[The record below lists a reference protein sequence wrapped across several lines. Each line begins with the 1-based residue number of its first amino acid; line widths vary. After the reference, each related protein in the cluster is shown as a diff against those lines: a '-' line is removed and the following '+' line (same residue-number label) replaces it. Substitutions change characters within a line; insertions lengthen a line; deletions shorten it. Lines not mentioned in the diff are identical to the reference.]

1 MNVFSLRSTLVK
13 DYERFARSFTT
24 IRAQDIREQVDAL
37 YATGRYWPEPLL
49 QVNPKFAAAQTL
61 DELAAAGA
69 VHRET
74 ARVFR
79 FDDEGGTGTAGT
91 SLKLHLHQAE
101 ALAFGQRGES
111 FVVTTGTGSGKSL
124 CFFLPIFD
132 GILKAKE
139 ADSASRTQA
148 IIIYPMNA
156 LANSQAEELQ
166 KFLRRLTP
174 QPVTFARY
182 TGQESDA
189 ERRRIADNPP
199 DILLTNYMMLELLMT
214 RQDELDRQVIANC
227 QGLRYLVLD
236 ELHTYRGRQ
245 GADVAMLV
253 RRVRE
258 RVAAPDLVCIGTSAT
273 MASEGTASEKNTTV
287 SRVASKIFATPIP
300 PTRVVQ
306 ETLRRVTDERH
317 NGVSIRPQ
325 LAAAIRGALPTAATD
340 ADLKVHPLAI
350 WVENVLGLDD
360 RPGERKVR
368 ARPLTLMEAVDRLA
382 EDSGLPKAEC
392 GEALEKFL
400 LLAAQGEVARTGR
413 ILVSERLGEVERRV
427 LGVGGP
433 LSGLSS
439 AHHRFLRWHRVREG
453 FALV

>member
-1 MNVFSLRSTLVK
+1 GRQAQATLGSGGQVQRSLLQDASGVVESPGIRQAEFAGTGNRDNPRGAGDPQLRRGRPAVPSSEPVLLYHREGCGGITDEVPRSSKLERAAVNAFSLRSPLVK
-13 DYERFARSFTT
+13 DYARLARSFTT

-236 ELHTYRGRQ
+236 ELHTYR
-245 GADVAMLV
+245 
-253 RRVRE
+253 
-258 RVAAPDLVCIGTSAT
+258 
-273 MASEGTASEKNTTV
+273 
-287 SRVASKIFATPIP
+287 
-300 PTRVVQ
+300 
-306 ETLRRVTDERH
+306 
-317 NGVSIRPQ
+317 
-325 LAAAIRGALPTAATD
+325 
-340 ADLKVHPLAI
+340 
-350 WVENVLGLDD
+350 
-360 RPGERKVR
+360 
-368 ARPLTLMEAVDRLA
+368 
-382 EDSGLPKAEC
+382 
-392 GEALEKFL
+392 
-400 LLAAQGEVARTGR
+400 
-413 ILVSERLGEVERRV
+413 
-427 LGVGGP
+427 
-433 LSGLSS
+433 
-439 AHHRFLRWHRVREG
+439 
-453 FALV
+453 